1 MITLNFDKNKLY
13 YSIGEVSKIFNVNA
27 SLIRFWEKEFKQLSP
42 KKTESGKRKFT
53 QKDIDAVHEIY
64 HLVKEKGFTLAGA
77 KEHMKGNKKSQTKS
91 DEIELKLNNIKTTLG
106 QLLN

>member
-13 YSIGEVSKIFNVNA
+13 YSIGEVSKIFNVNS

-53 QKDIDAVHEIY
+53 QKDIHKIHKIY

-77 KEHMKGNKKSQTKS
+77 KEHMKGNATIYSKA